1 MVKTQRPDAA
11 SQPCDFFLNTCL
23 LDIHMKAHPTLS
35 LAAMVL
41 ATSAYAS
48 SSAPPQIQRASVP
61 VAPFDAAPATLAA
74 ALPQDESSAMRSGA
88 YTNDIASSDPDAE
101 EIYEQKWARDPW
113 EGLNRKIHGFNN
125 AADRWVLRPVAAGYD
140 TITPASVQ
148 AGVSHFFAN
157 LRIPATALNQAL
169 QGRPKHA
176 AQSLGR
182 LLVNSTVGI
191 GGLFDP
197 ASHLGI
203 AKRNDEDFGQTLASW
218 GWRDSRYLV
227 LPLLGPRTVR
237 DTVAIAGDQPM
248 SPIGQIDDNGTYN
261 GLLLL
266 QTVDG
271 RARMLPLDKF
281 RQDALDDYLLV
292 RDAWVQRRN
301 HQIRQDLRPHRD

>member
-1 MVKTQRPDAA
+1 
-11 SQPCDFFLNTCL
+11 
-23 LDIHMKAHPTLS
+23 
-35 LAAMVL
+35 
-41 ATSAYAS
+41 
-48 SSAPPQIQRASVP
+48 
-61 VAPFDAAPATLAA
+61 
-74 ALPQDESSAMRSGA
+74 MRSGA
-88 YTNDIASSDPDAE
+88 DTNDIAASDPDAE
-101 EIYEQKWARDPW
+101 AIYEQKWARDPW
-113 EGLNRKIHGFNN
+113 EGFNRTIHRFNN
-125 AADRWVLRPVAAGYD
+125 TADRWVLRPVAVGYD

-148 AGVSHFFAN
+148 AGISRFFAN

-182 LLVNSTVGI
+182 LVVNSTVGI

>member
-1 MVKTQRPDAA
+1 
-11 SQPCDFFLNTCL
+11 
-23 LDIHMKAHPTLS
+23 MKAHPPLL

-41 ATSAYAS
+41 ATSACAS
-48 SSAPPQIQRASVP
+48 SSAPHQIQRASVP
-61 VAPFDAAPATLAA
+61 VAPVDAAPATLAA

-88 YTNDIASSDPDAE
+88 DTNDIASSDPDAE
-101 EIYEQKWARDPW
+101 AIYEQKWAHDPW
-113 EGLNRKIHGFNN
+113 QGLNRRIHGFNN
-125 AADRWVLRPVAAGYD
+125 AADRWVLRPVAVGYD

-148 AGVSHFFAN
+148 AGVSRFFAN

-169 QGRPKHA
+169 QGRPQHA

-182 LLVNSTVGI
+182 LVVNSTVGI

-237 DTVAIAGDQPM
+237 DTVAMAGDQPM
-248 SPIGQIDDNGTYN
+248 SPIGQIDDSGTYN

-281 RQDALDDYLLV
+281 RQDAFDDYILV

-301 HQIRQDLRPHRD
+301 HQIRQDLLPHRD

>member
-1 MVKTQRPDAA
+1 M
-11 SQPCDFFLNTCL
+11 
-23 LDIHMKAHPTLS
+23 
-35 LAAMVL
+35 
-41 ATSAYAS
+41 
-48 SSAPPQIQRASVP
+48 
-61 VAPFDAAPATLAA
+61 
-74 ALPQDESSAMRSGA
+74 
-88 YTNDIASSDPDAE
+88 
-101 EIYEQKWARDPW
+101 
-113 EGLNRKIHGFNN
+113 
-125 AADRWVLRPVAAGYD
+125 LRPVAVGYD

-148 AGVSHFFAN
+148 AGVSRFFAN

-182 LLVNSTVGI
+182 LVVNSTVGI

-237 DTVAIAGDQPM
+237 DTVAMAGDQPM
-248 SPIGQIDDNGTYN
+248 SPIGQIDDIGTYN

-271 RARMLPLDKF
+271 RTRMLPLDKF
-281 RQDALDDYLLV
+281 RQDAFDDYILV

-301 HQIRQDLRPHRD
+301 HQIRQDLLPQRD

>member
-1 MVKTQRPDAA
+1 
-11 SQPCDFFLNTCL
+11 
-23 LDIHMKAHPTLS
+23 
-35 LAAMVL
+35 
-41 ATSAYAS
+41 
-48 SSAPPQIQRASVP
+48 
-61 VAPFDAAPATLAA
+61 
-74 ALPQDESSAMRSGA
+74 MRSGA
-88 YTNDIASSDPDAE
+88 DTNDIASSDPEAE
-101 EIYEQKWARDPW
+101 AIYEQEWARDPW
-113 EGLNRKIHGFNN
+113 EGFNRKIHGFNN
-125 AADRWVLRPVAAGYD
+125 AADRWVLRPVAVGYD
-140 TITPASVQ
+140 TITPAPVQ
-148 AGVSHFFAN
+148 AGVSRFFAN
-157 LRIPATALNQAL
+157 LRIPATAVNQAL

-182 LLVNSTVGI
+182 LVVNSTVGI

-237 DTVAIAGDQPM
+237 DSVAIAGDQPL
-248 SPIGQIDDNGTYN
+248 SPIGQIDDSGTSN
-261 GLLLL
+261 ALLLL

-281 RQDALDDYLLV
+281 RHDAFDDYLLV

-301 HQIRQDLRPHRD
+301 HQIRQDLQLHRD

>member
-1 MVKTQRPDAA
+1 
-11 SQPCDFFLNTCL
+11 
-23 LDIHMKAHPTLS
+23 MKAPPNLL

-41 ATSAYAS
+41 ATSACAS
-48 SSAPPQIQRASVP
+48 SFAPHQMQRASVP
-61 VAPFDAAPATLAA
+61 AAPFDAAPATLGAPS
-74 ALPQDESSAMRSGA
+74 PQDESSAMRSGA
-88 YTNDIASSDPDAE
+88 DTNDIAASDPDAE
-101 EIYEQKWARDPW
+101 AIYEQKWARDPW
-113 EGLNRKIHGFNN
+113 EGFNRTIHRFNN
-125 AADRWVLRPVAAGYD
+125 AADRWVLRPVAVGYD

-148 AGVSHFFAN
+148 AGISRFFAN

-182 LLVNSTVGI
+182 LVVNSTVGI

-237 DTVAIAGDQPM
+237 DTVAMAGDQPM

-266 QTVDG
+266 QAVDA